1 VSDRTCGGVLR
12 EDTPNGPALASASI
26 PTGGG
31 GKAAPKFGT
40 LVGEERRRGE
50 EEKRRRGAPFRIVS
64 RSTQLPVTKRR
75 PRTQVT
81 ISLLPDVGVYHLVAL
96 PAF

>member
-40 LVGEERRRGE
+40 LVGGEEEKRRGE
-50 EEKRRRGAPFRIVS
+50 EEKRS
-64 RSTQLPVTKRR
+64 
-75 PRTQVT
+75 
-81 ISLLPDVGVYHLVAL
+81 AL
-96 PAF
+96 